1 MRVGKVDKRVLG
13 PVLMGFFIMGFC
25 DMVAPI
31 TGRIALEFP
40 ASRQAAVSFLPT
52 MVFLWFLVLSTPL
65 AALMNRIGRK
75 ATALIGYAFTVVG
88 LMVPY
93 VAGDMV
99 APITGRIALEFPA
112 SRQAAVSFL
121 PTMVFLWFL
130 VLSTPLAALMNRIGR
145 KATALIGYAFTVVG
159 LMVPYVAG
167 EGCALGWYFAGFG
180 LLGVGNTAIQVAIN
194 PLLAT
199 IVPGERMTSYLTVGQ
214 IFRNTSLLLLA
225 PIVTALVALTGSW
238 RLLLPIYAGL
248 TVLGGIWLQATSV
261 VEPPRSDRAAG
272 MADCFRLLG
281 NPTVLLCTLGVACFI
296 AGDVGIGFL
305 SVRLIDNPDSIL
317 TTTGFYACRIV
328 GTLVGAWVLVRVS
341 DVKYLRWNMAGAL
354 ALCAVLLLVRGE
366 TAVYAAVGL
375 TGFAMACVFATF
387 YAVATKAVPEKANEV
402 AGLMILAISA
412 GAVSGP
418 VCGAIVRWS
427 GDAHWGMLFVALCV
441 GYMLWASFKLKIK
454 Q

>member
-25 DMVAPI
+25 
-31 TGRIALEFP
+31 
-40 ASRQAAVSFLPT
+40 
-52 MVFLWFLVLSTPL
+52 
-65 AALMNRIGRK
+65 
-75 ATALIGYAFTVVG
+75 
-88 LMVPY
+88 
-93 VAGDMV
+93 DMV

-238 RLLLPIYAGL
+238 P
-248 TVLGGIWLQATSV
+248 
-261 VEPPRSDRAAG
+261 
-272 MADCFRLLG
+272 
-281 NPTVLLCTLGVACFI
+281 
-296 AGDVGIGFL
+296 
-305 SVRLIDNPDSIL
+305 
-317 TTTGFYACRIV
+317 
-328 GTLVGAWVLVRVS
+328 
-341 DVKYLRWNMAGAL
+341 L

>member
-25 DMVAPI
+25 
-31 TGRIALEFP
+31 
-40 ASRQAAVSFLPT
+40 
-52 MVFLWFLVLSTPL
+52 
-65 AALMNRIGRK
+65 
-75 ATALIGYAFTVVG
+75 
-88 LMVPY
+88 
-93 VAGDMV
+93 DMV

-261 VEPPRSDRAAG
+261 AEPPRSDRAAG

-354 ALCAVLLLVRGE
+354 ALCAVLLLVR
-366 TAVYAAVGL
+366 
-375 TGFAMACVFATF
+375 
-387 YAVATKAVPEKANEV
+387 KANQT
-402 AGLMILAISA
+402 
-412 GAVSGP
+412 GAPLCAELIYGDSNTRLTFPLEKDADYDVDTGYLT
-418 VCGAIVRWS
+418 VHIRIQDGAAR
-427 GDAHWGMLFVALCV
+427 FVDSPCPDHICE
-441 GYMLWASFKLKIK
+441 SFGWLSEEDQTATCLPARAVLSIIPTT
-454 Q
+454 

>member
-25 DMVAPI
+25 
-31 TGRIALEFP
+31 
-40 ASRQAAVSFLPT
+40 
-52 MVFLWFLVLSTPL
+52 
-65 AALMNRIGRK
+65 
-75 ATALIGYAFTVVG
+75 
-88 LMVPY
+88 
-93 VAGDMV
+93 DMV

-248 TVLGGIWLQATSV
+248 TVLGGLWLQATSV
-261 VEPPRSDRAAG
+261 AEPPRSDRAAG

-341 DVKYLRWNMAGAL
+341 DVKYLRWNMAGLWRSAPCCCW
-354 ALCAVLLLVRGE
+354 CAAKRRSTPL
-366 TAVYAAVGL
+366 
-375 TGFAMACVFATF
+375 
-387 YAVATKAVPEKANEV
+387 
-402 AGLMILAISA
+402 
-412 GAVSGP
+412 
-418 VCGAIVRWS
+418 
-427 GDAHWGMLFVALCV
+427 WG
-441 GYMLWASFKLKIK
+441 
-454 Q
+454 

>member
-93 VAGDMV
+93 A
-99 APITGRIALEFPA
+99 
-112 SRQAAVSFL
+112 
-121 PTMVFLWFL
+121 
-130 VLSTPLAALMNRIGR
+130 
-145 KATALIGYAFTVVG
+145 
-159 LMVPYVAG
+159 AG

-248 TVLGGIWLQATSV
+248 TVLGGLWLQATSV
-261 VEPPRSDRAAG
+261 AEPPRSDRAAG

-354 ALCAVLLLVRGE
+354 ALCAVLLLVR
-366 TAVYAAVGL
+366 
-375 TGFAMACVFATF
+375 
-387 YAVATKAVPEKANEV
+387 KANQT
-402 AGLMILAISA
+402 
-412 GAVSGP
+412 GAPLCAELIYGDSNTRLTFPLEKDADYDVDTGYLT
-418 VCGAIVRWS
+418 VHIKIQDGAAR
-427 GDAHWGMLFVALCV
+427 FVDSPCPDHICE
-441 GYMLWASFKLKIK
+441 SFGWLSEEDQTATCLPARAVLSIIPTT
-454 Q
+454 

>member
-25 DMVAPI
+25 
-31 TGRIALEFP
+31 
-40 ASRQAAVSFLPT
+40 
-52 MVFLWFLVLSTPL
+52 
-65 AALMNRIGRK
+65 
-75 ATALIGYAFTVVG
+75 
-88 LMVPY
+88 
-93 VAGDMV
+93 DMV

-199 IVPGERMTSYLTVGQ
+199 IVPSERMTSYLTVGQ

-248 TVLGGIWLQATSV
+248 
-261 VEPPRSDRAAG
+261 
-272 MADCFRLLG
+272 
-281 NPTVLLCTLGVACFI
+281 TVLLCTLGVACFI

>member
-25 DMVAPI
+25 
-31 TGRIALEFP
+31 
-40 ASRQAAVSFLPT
+40 
-52 MVFLWFLVLSTPL
+52 
-65 AALMNRIGRK
+65 
-75 ATALIGYAFTVVG
+75 
-88 LMVPY
+88 
-93 VAGDMV
+93 DMV

-248 TVLGGIWLQATSV
+248 TVLGGIWLQATRRAGIYNKYPDEYSLSCSFYRV
-261 VEPPRSDRAAG
+261 CSARVPRIWFCARPA
-272 MADCFRLLG
+272 
-281 NPTVLLCTLGVACFI
+281 
-296 AGDVGIGFL
+296 L
-305 SVRLIDNPDSIL
+305 SVQH
-317 TTTGFYACRIV
+317 TG
-328 GTLVGAWVLVRVS
+328 GVR
-341 DVKYLRWNMAGAL
+341 
-354 ALCAVLLLVRGE
+354 
-366 TAVYAAVGL
+366 T
-375 TGFAMACVFATF
+375 
-387 YAVATKAVPEKANEV
+387 
-402 AGLMILAISA
+402 
-412 GAVSGP
+412 
-418 VCGAIVRWS
+418 
-427 GDAHWGMLFVALCV
+427 ML
-441 GYMLWASFKLKIK
+441 K
-454 Q
+454 

>member
-1 MRVGKVDKRVLG
+1 MRVEKVDKRVLW

-25 DMVAPI
+25 DIVAPI
-31 TGRIALEFP
+31 TGRIATEFP
-40 ASRQAAVSFLPT
+40 AEQQTAVSFLPT

-75 ATALIGYAFTVVG
+75 AMSMIGYAFTVVG
-88 LMVPY
+88 LLVPF
-93 VAGDMV
+93 A
-99 APITGRIALEFPA
+99 
-112 SRQAAVSFL
+112 
-121 PTMVFLWFL
+121 
-130 VLSTPLAALMNRIGR
+130 
-145 KATALIGYAFTVVG
+145 
-159 LMVPYVAG
+159 AG

-180 LLGVGNTAIQVAIN
+180 LLGIGNTALQVAIN

-225 PIVTALVALTGSW
+225 PIVTGLVALTGSW

-248 TVLGGIWLQATSV
+248 TVLGGIWLQFTPVA
-261 VEPPRSDRAAG
+261 EPSRGGRSAG
-272 MADCFRLLG
+272 MADCFRLLK
-281 NPTVLLCTLGVACFI
+281 NKTVLLCTLGVACFI

-328 GTLVGAWVLVRVS
+328 GTLVGAWILVRIS

-354 ALCAVLLLVRGE
+354 ALCAVLLFVRNE
-366 TAVYAAVGL
+366 AAIYAAVGL
-375 TGFAMACVFATF
+375 MGFAMACVFATF
-387 YAVATKAVPEKANEV
+387 YAVATKAVPEQANGV
-402 AGLMILAISA
+402 AGLMIMAIAA

-418 VCGAIVRWS
+418 VCGAIVRWT
-427 GDAHWGMLFVALCV
+427 GNPHLGLLYVALCV
-441 GYMLWASFKLKIK
+441 GYMLWAGFKLKIK
-454 Q
+454 N

>member
-1 MRVGKVDKRVLG
+1 MTERRVDKRLLA

-25 DMVAPI
+25 DIVAPVTNI
-31 TGRIALEFP
+31 ISGEF
-40 ASRQAAVSFLPT
+40 AESQQSAVSFLPS
-52 MVFLWFLVLSTPL
+52 MVFLWFLLLSTPV

-75 ATALIGYAFTVVG
+75 RTAMIGYAFTIAG
-88 LMVPY
+88 LLVPY
-93 VAGDMV
+93 AAGV
-99 APITGRIALEFPA
+99 GSAL
-112 SRQAAVSFL
+112 S
-121 PTMVFLWFL
+121 
-130 VLSTPLAALMNRIGR
+130 
-145 KATALIGYAFTVVG
+145 
-159 LMVPYVAG
+159 
-167 EGCALGWYFAGFG
+167 WYFIGFG
-180 LLGVGNTAIQVAIN
+180 LLGIGNTAIQVAVN

-199 IVPGERMTSYLTVGQ
+199 IVPEERMTSYLTVGQ
-214 IFRNTSLLLLA
+214 IFRNTALLLLA
-225 PIVTALVALTGSW
+225 PIITGLVSLFGDW

-248 TVLGGIWLQATSV
+248 TLVGAVWLQVTAV
-261 VEPPRSDRAAG
+261 AEPAQSSRAVG
-272 MADCFRLLG
+272 MAECFRLLR
-281 NPTVLLCTLGVACFI
+281 NRAVLLCTLGVACFI
-296 AGDVGIGFL
+296 AADVGIGFV